1 MEEKAD
7 TQFFLCLTSYLEI
20 FFSENNELKLEL
32 NAFIVA
38 IDTFETLKIFLDE
51 LILYVSSILLVNIKI
66 WRRWPPNSIN
76 NDWIYL
82 GQLQESA
89 FPEC

>member
-1 MEEKAD
+1 VEEKAD

-51 LILYVSSILLVNIKI
+51 LILYVNFKKVPFQNVKTLKQGTAFKVRLWI
-66 WRRWPPNSIN
+66 WVACHM
-76 NDWIYL
+76 
-82 GQLQESA
+82 E
-89 FPEC
+89 